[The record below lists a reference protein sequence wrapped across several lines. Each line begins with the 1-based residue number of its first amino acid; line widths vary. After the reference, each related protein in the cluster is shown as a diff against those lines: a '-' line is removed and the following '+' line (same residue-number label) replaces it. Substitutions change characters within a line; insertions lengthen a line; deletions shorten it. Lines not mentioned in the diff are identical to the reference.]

1 MGWEKQKKEEAR
13 EEAGKKREEK
23 EKRKMKKGKTMEVKK
38 IAKEW
43 EIWDEEKEA
52 ARSEAEAKKLV
63 PERFHEWIKVFGKKQ
78 SERIPIRK
86 VWDHAIDVKERFVP
100 KKGKVYLLLREE
112 REEVRKF
119 IEEQLRKGYI

>member
-38 IAKEW
+38 IAEEW

-63 PERFHEWIKVFGKKQ
+63 PERFHE
-78 SERIPIRK
+78 
-86 VWDHAIDVKERFVP
+86 
-100 KKGKVYLLLREE
+100 
-112 REEVRKF
+112 
-119 IEEQLRKGYI
+119 